1 MADNLPAGWV
11 KKESRSSGKTYYY
24 NTITQTSQWD
34 RPEAPASGQVEII
47 PVLSAL
53 AVYCTYLSILFV
65 SQVRAS
71 HILVKHRESRRPS
84 SWKEDKI
91 TRTKEEALEILEGV
105 WES

>member
-34 RPEAPASGQVEII
+34 RPEAPASGQVEIM

-53 AVYCTYLSILFV
+53 AVYLHLSVHL
-65 SQVRAS
+65 VRFPGAS
-71 HILVKHRESRRPS
+71 LPHPGK
-84 SWKEDKI
+84 
-91 TRTKEEALEILEGV
+91 A
-105 WES
+105 